1 MWSTFIIHG
10 FYWLPSSSSFL
21 MMHLWIKSWRIKI
34 IFFSCGTFSSKCRR
48 HLSRGGFSF
57 WAILNLHMAER
68 SHILS
73 LHRWTCQ
80 TPGCPLCKLH
90 PRPSIGV
97 RHQFS
102 GQIRAMLP
110 KCALEEQRDCGS
122 IAVLPGALTV
132 THIQTTKN
140 NLAGHAPTDIN
151 NWKVSWSYQVYFKET
166 RANRWFLAR
175 ICSEIHLPTALW
187 FLAETLP
194 ELCPIISHVQFIF
207 P

>member
-1 MWSTFIIHG
+1 MALSPVNVDDTWAGAAFLFEQYSIYT
-10 FYWLPSSSSFL
+10 WL
-21 MMHLWIKSWRIKI
+21 K
-34 IFFSCGTFSSKCRR
+34 G
-48 HLSRGGFSF
+48 
-57 WAILNLHMAER
+57 

-166 RANRWFLAR
+166 RANRWFLAH